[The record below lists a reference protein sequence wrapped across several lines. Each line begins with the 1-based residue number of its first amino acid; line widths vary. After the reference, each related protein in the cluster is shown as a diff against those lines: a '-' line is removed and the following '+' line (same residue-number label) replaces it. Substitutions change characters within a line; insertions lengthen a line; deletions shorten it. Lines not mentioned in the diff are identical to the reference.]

1 MYMLC
6 YTYSMNKK
14 KLSAEQ
20 RAFLEELA
28 GLWPLAK
35 GSLAEVRKPCIRPN
49 CPACR
54 YGRKHKAL
62 IFSFRAAGRQR
73 CLYVPAELGG
83 QLRQALVNGRQLERR
98 LVELGEELIRR
109 FRRERD

>member
-1 MYMLC
+1 M
-6 YTYSMNKK
+6 SKQ
-14 KLSAEQ
+14 KLSVEQ
-20 RAFLEELA
+20 RAFLDELV

-54 YGRKHKAL
+54 DGRKHKAL
-62 IFSFRAAGRQR
+62 IFSFRTDGRQR
-73 CLYVPAELGG
+73 CLYVPAELEGP
-83 QLRQALVNGRQLERR
+83 LRQALANGRRVERR

-109 FRRERD
+109 FRRERG